1 MTDTQRIKSSAV
13 KATTDLDRVKLVAD
27 MLLKMEVGKTEMSPI
42 VVTHPF
48 TSSGIVGVRG
58 DHGMEVLD
66 ILSSESAL
74 KRWRDCMREGIRT
87 ANSVIQIFIM
97 LNKPYYLT
105 FLKYAQPY
113 LSDKDFAV
121 ILASAWTGSE
131 NPHDDCNVSKKD
143 FLQMFHK
150 AKSELLMDEDEFKMF
165 TELPDTITVFR
176 GVTDFNKK
184 NYKGLAWS
192 RELRVAEWFAGRFGC
207 HGTVYRATIDKQHVL
222 AYFAGRNEAEV
233 VVDPRHLKNV
243 QKYMEVSSRNPK

>member
-1 MTDTQRIKSSAV
+1 MADTQITKMNTPRV
-13 KATTDLDRVKLVAD
+13 QTDLDSVKLVAET
-27 MLLKMEVGKTEMSPI
+27 LLKMNVGKTEMSPL

-66 ILSSESAL
+66 ILSSEDAL
-74 KRWRDCMREGIRT
+74 KRWRDCMHEGIRS

-113 LSDKDFAV
+113 LSDKDFAM

-143 FLQMFHK
+143 FLEMFHS
-150 AKSELLMDEDEFKMF
+150 AKSELLMDEDEFKVF

-207 HGTVYRATIDKQHVL
+207 HGTVYRATIDKQYVL

-233 VVDPRHLKNV
+233 VVDPRHLKDV
-243 QKYMEVSSRNPK
+243 QQYRDVSGRN

>member
-1 MTDTQRIKSSAV
+1 MADTQRTKV
-13 KATTDLDRVKLVAD
+13 NMPRVQTDLDSVKLVAET
-27 MLLKMEVGKTEMSPI
+27 LLKMNVGKTEMSPL

-48 TSSGIVGVRG
+48 TSSGIVGVHTDKG
-58 DHGMEVLD
+58 IEVLD
-66 ILSSESAL
+66 ILSSKDAL
-74 KRWRDCMREGIRT
+74 NQWRSTMREGIRT

-150 AKSELLMDEDEFKMF
+150 AKSELLMDEDEFKVF

-207 HGTVYRATIDKQHVL
+207 HGTVYRATIDKQYVL

-243 QKYMEVSSRNPK
+243 QKYREVSSRNPK

>member
-1 MTDTQRIKSSAV
+1 MADTQRIKTNTPRAQ
-13 KATTDLDRVKLVAD
+13 TDLDSVKLVAET
-27 MLLKMEVGKTEMSPI
+27 LLKMKVGKTDMSPL

-48 TSSGIVGVRG
+48 TSSGIVGVHSDKG
-58 DHGMEVLD
+58 IEVLD
-66 ILSSESAL
+66 ILSSKDAL
-74 KRWRDCMREGIRT
+74 NRWRSTMREGIRT

-143 FLQMFHK
+143 FLEMFHR
-150 AKSELLMDEDEFKMF
+150 AKSELLMDEDEFKVF

-207 HGTVYRATIDKQHVL
+207 HGTVYRATIDKQYVL

-243 QKYMEVSSRNPK
+243 QKYREVSGRNPE